1 MKMLIAYDVRIAMKN
16 IEQSHIAL
24 LIRMATEAVAG
35 AARVQWQW
43 QQGTAG
49 RWWRAGQPLQVGRGQ
64 GDAVLKF
71 Y

>member
-1 MKMLIAYDVRIAMKN
+1 MIAMKN

-35 AARVQWQW
+35 YRVQWQW
-43 QQGTAG
+43 AAG
-49 RWWRAGQPLQVGRGQ
+49 DSWQMVGSWAATTGGQ
-64 GDAVLKF
+64 GAGGCVVLKF